1 MHIHFKAAAV
11 AACGLGAAL
20 ALAACSSSAPA
31 TTGGAAPRKATTG
44 SPAPAKEALAASAD
58 VRIVKSGVEDHPTW
72 GPGAYVV
79 HYEITNHGRSAAG
92 YFAQLEFLDAD
103 KDVLGTTG
111 ITADKLGAG
120 KVSTGDT
127 APLDVEIRNGKMTDI
142 RSVRVSEVDRTA
154 S

>member
-1 MHIHFKAAAV
+1 MHTHFKRAAA
-11 AACGLGAAL
+11 AACGLIAAL
-20 ALAACSSSAPA
+20 ALTSCSGSAPA
-31 TTGGAAPRKATTG
+31 TTSDAAPRKASG
-44 SPAPAKEALAASAD
+44 APAATKEAPAASAD

-79 HYEITNHGRSAAG
+79 HYEITNHSTVAAG
-92 YFAQLEFLDAD
+92 YFAQIEFLDAD

-120 KVSTGDT
+120 KTSTGDT